1 MSLIHQIVLLAF
13 VVGLSVANIASEEN
27 GYDANFTKSFMMK
40 RAVPIPNDGF
50 TYLNIGVLMASHLG
64 A

>member
-27 GYDANFTKSFMMK
+27 GDANFTKSFMMK